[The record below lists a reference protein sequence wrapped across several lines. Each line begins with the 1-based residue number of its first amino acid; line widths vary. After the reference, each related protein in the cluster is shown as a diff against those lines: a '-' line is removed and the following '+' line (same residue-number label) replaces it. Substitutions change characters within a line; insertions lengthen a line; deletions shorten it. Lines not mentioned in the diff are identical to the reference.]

1 MSAKKGGM
9 MNLTFRFFFFTSRRI
24 DIPASTA
31 IALGGQLSV
40 RRHSKEDGG
49 IHQETVLGEVQAGSH
64 G

>member
-1 MSAKKGGM
+1 